1 MAYNESY
8 NTNPAP
14 AFEGMVADM
23 TNSVIVSRTVEADI
37 GFGKPVARGTG
48 ANKVRAVATG
58 DTEINGF
65 TVRSQA
71 TEAGSAN
78 EYPAGDTAGVM
89 RKGPIW
95 LKVGEAVAAGDPVKV
110 VVATSLIGKTN
121 GVAVAGASFETSAA
135 VGELA
140 KVLII

>member
-1 MAYNESY
+1 MPYNENY
-8 NTNPAP
+8 NTDPVP
-14 AFEGMVADM
+14 AFEGAVADM
-23 TNSVIVSRTVEADI
+23 TNSVIVSRTVEAGI
-37 GFGKPVARGTG
+37 GFGKPVARGTDV
-48 ANKVRAVATG
+48 NKVRAVETG

-71 TEAGSAN
+71 TSAESVN

-121 GVAVAGASFETSAA
+121 GVAVDGASFETNAA